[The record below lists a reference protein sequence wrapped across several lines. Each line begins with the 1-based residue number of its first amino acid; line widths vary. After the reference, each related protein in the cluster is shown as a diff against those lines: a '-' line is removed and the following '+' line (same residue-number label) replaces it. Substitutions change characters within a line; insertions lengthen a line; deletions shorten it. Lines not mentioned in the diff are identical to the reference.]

1 VYQLNWLLK
10 GKQPADAEVAEM
22 FYLKGSS
29 QLSCLLSDKLT
40 TVYKAICLHQR
51 KHLAKL
57 CVMRYVYYWEAF
69 ELVALVPRA
78 QKIEGQ
84 VRLDYSPHP
93 LSWPCCLRF
102 APVLKG

>member
-40 TVYKAICLHQR
+40 TVQYTRPSVCTKENIL
-51 KHLAKL
+51 
-57 CVMRYVYYWEAF
+57 
-69 ELVALVPRA
+69 
-78 QKIEGQ
+78 
-84 VRLDYSPHP
+84 
-93 LSWPCCLRF
+93 LSS
-102 APVLKG
+102 V

>member
-10 GKQPADAEVAEM
+10 GKQPADAEDAEM

-29 QLSCLLSDKLT
+29 QLSCLLSDKLIL
-40 TVYKAICLHQR
+40 VYKAICLHQR

-69 ELVALVPRA
+69 ELVALNETTA
-78 QKIEGQ
+78 K
-84 VRLDYSPHP
+84 LFD
-93 LSWPCCLRF
+93 
-102 APVLKG
+102 LK